1 VPGFIPRTANA
12 SLSWRYRAFSTRV
25 LYSYVSTYITSFN
38 AATPGYNNYRS
49 KYETVNLGLTY
60 QWRPNVQFTLD
71 AGNLF
76 NEPQVLYRGFAHRM
90 STTILNGTTLTF
102 GVNGR
107 F

>member
-1 VPGFIPRTANA
+1 
-12 SLSWRYRAFSTRV
+12 
-25 LYSYVSTYITSFN
+25 
-38 AATPGYNNYRS
+38 
-49 KYETVNLGLTY
+49 VNLGLTY